1 MRHNLQELEEH
12 ESELWSMRGL
22 FIVGSLMT
30 YMGLMNALATI
41 NTVISKQRS
50 ILRARSASKNK

>member
-1 MRHNLQELEEH
+1 
-12 ESELWSMRGL
+12 MRGL

-30 YMGLMNALATI
+30 YMGLMNSLATI